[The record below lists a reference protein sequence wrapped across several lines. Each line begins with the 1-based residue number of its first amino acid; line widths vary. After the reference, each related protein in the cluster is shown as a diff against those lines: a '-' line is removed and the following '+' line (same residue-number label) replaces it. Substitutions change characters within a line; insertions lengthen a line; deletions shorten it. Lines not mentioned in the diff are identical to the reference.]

1 MSADGKREVDFLTES
16 DRKINNTFNN
26 FYKQMS
32 LWLANTPYTHKINDL
47 AQGTIRSFPI
57 GFLHERLAPASPRV
71 DGQRFS
77 FPGEPHH

>member
-1 MSADGKREVDFLTES
+1 VSS
-16 DRKINNTFNN
+16 QI
-26 FYKQMS
+26 

-57 GFLHERLAPASPRV
+57 GFLHERLAPAPPRV